1 MHGATRNFE
10 LYLCSVEV
18 FGLGSI
24 FHRLIYVQKE
34 DTDLGDPKAIIRALL
49 SFQGT
54 QAEMIQQSTWMEMI
68 IGSFELWER
77 VVIYGQFQ
85 PIDAGETDQERRKRR
100 NNTFAKQP
108 TEYIQ
113 EIGSKGQLL
122 RIIRHRIKE

>member
-1 MHGATRNFE
+1 MYYH
-10 LYLCSVEV
+10 V
-18 FGLGSI
+18 
-24 FHRLIYVQKE
+24 YVKKE

-77 VVIYGQFQ
+77 VVQYGQFQ

-122 RIIRHRIKE
+122 RIIRHRVKE